1 MGRTIRSITQTWL
14 EEEKALTRFSRAL
27 RREDQAIMK
36 DLINL
41 SRLHIAESS
50 YAGNLYPM
58 DAYLI
63 SMVLETNKKL
73 DRIEEKVNALCRLN
87 GLETVRE
94 SNIPELPSLEELLE
108 SAEDDTGA

>member
-27 RREDQAIMK
+27 RKEDQYIMK

-63 SMVLETNKKL
+63 SMILEMSKKMQ
-73 DRIEEKVNALCRLN
+73 RMEERLN
-87 GLETVRE
+87 ELCKLNGIPEIKN
-94 SNIPELPSLEELLE
+94 SNIPDLPCLEELLAN
-108 SAEDDTGA
+108 AEDGQEE